1 MTKSLKIQRNKRKSK
16 GRIKRKSL
24 KRKNKK
30 IYKGGTEEY
39 QLNKIYPP
47 PPFNN
52 KSTMESKEN
61 KLNGIYSPN
70 LYNQPVMTG
79 DKVNGYKRYSESGN
93 NSGNV
98 CYYFN
103 STDLTIWIDG
113 DGNWTMSNLCSK
125 SCKIKEK
132 GSRDQSCSCK
142 VYQVKY
148 YTYYYYPYIQKTNRP
163 VYFNSWISPDE
174 TIPSTADGI
183 PSTAD
188 GFLHKGLM
196 PKPVDR
202 TSPRFVWHLNNYTII
217 EYKTISEVSNS

>member
-1 MTKSLKIQRNKRKSK
+1 MRESLKIQRNKRKSK

-30 IYKGGTEEY
+30 IYKGGTGEEGGTE
-39 QLNKIYPP
+39 QDQTNIIYPP
-47 PPFNN
+47 PPF
-52 KSTMESKEN
+52 KQRDRTESEEDK
-61 KLNGIYSPN
+61 KKRIYSPN
-70 LYNQPVMTG
+70 LYYQPVMTG
-79 DKVNGYKRYSESGN
+79 SEANGYKRYSESGN

-113 DGNWTMSNLCSK
+113 DGNWSKSNYCSK

-132 GSRDQSCSCK
+132 GDRDQSCSCK

-148 YTYYYYPYIQKTNRP
+148 YTYYYYPNNRP

-174 TIPSTADGI
+174 TIPST
-183 PSTAD
+183 SYE
-188 GFLHKGLM
+188 FLHKGLM
-196 PKPVDR
+196 PKPVD
-202 TSPRFVWHLNNYTII
+202 TVSQSLNPRFVWHLNDYTII
-217 EYKTISEVSNS
+217 EYKAISEVSDS